1 MMEEVSEA
9 VIAGIVVASIVVLSK
24 SILDYLATN
33 KIIKFLQSSGESKNY
48 RYRSSHTISSETNIP
63 EDRVQRLC
71 NRCKQIK
78 RSSREKES
86 WRLVRK

>member
-1 MMEEVSEA
+1 MMDEVSEA
-9 VIAGIVVASIVVLSK
+9 IIAGIVVASIVVLSK

-33 KIIKFLQSSGESKNY
+33 KIIKFLQSSGENKSYK
-48 RYRSSHTISSETNIP
+48 YRSSQAISVETNIA

-78 RSSREKES
+78 RSSRNNES
-86 WRLVRK
+86 WRLGRK